1 MVFELLLFLKLVVEF
16 SYLRNVIDLLLVVMI
31 FKDMFS
37 CDFGRFILREILII
51 KVVEFLVR
59 FLVDFD
65 WLGEVVIEILFGEE
79 GGVVNKLKVVGESLV
94 VKKID
99 NVDDVVDDVE
109 FDLSEEMYLLLL
121 VENVILVIVV
131 VRVKL

>member
-1 MVFELLLFLKLVVEF
+1 MLLFLKLVVEF

-31 FKDMFS
+31 FKDTFS

-99 NVDDVVDDVE
+99 NVDDVE

>member
-1 MVFELLLFLKLVVEF
+1 MLLFLKLVVEF

-99 NVDDVVDDVE
+99 NVDDVE

>member
-99 NVDDVVDDVE
+99 NVDDVE

>member
-1 MVFELLLFLKLVVEF
+1 MLLFLKLVVEF

-31 FKDMFS
+31 FKDIFS

-65 WLGEVVIEILFGEE
+65 WIGEVVIEILFGEE
-79 GGVVNKLKVVGESLV
+79 DGVVNKLKVVGESLV

-99 NVDDVVDDVE
+99 NVDDVE

>member
-99 NVDDVVDDVE
+99 NVDDVE

-121 VENVILVIVV
+121 LENVILVIVV